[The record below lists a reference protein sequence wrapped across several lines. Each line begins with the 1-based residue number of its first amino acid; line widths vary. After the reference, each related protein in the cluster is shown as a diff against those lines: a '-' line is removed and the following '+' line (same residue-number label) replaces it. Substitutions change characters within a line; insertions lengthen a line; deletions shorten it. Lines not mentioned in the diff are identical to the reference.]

1 MSGLPSVLS
10 SSFASG
16 FLIVL
21 RESFEAFLLV
31 GILLGL
37 LAKLGVPQHRK
48 RVLLGT
54 AAGVAAA
61 VAVGTALLVL
71 AGNLRETSEAAFEAA
86 ASLLAVTVLTYMVV
100 WMYRHTQQAMGGL
113 SHKVRAALE
122 AGTLGSLFLI
132 PFLAVV
138 REGFE
143 TVLFL
148 AADPD
153 APTGPAMALAVA
165 LGLAVAVL
173 LGALLFKGVVRLSVE
188 RFFALTGA
196 LLVLFGGWILA
207 MGMHELGEL
216 LEGSPSLHQAGEA
229 IADVGAW
236 AAGALYV
243 LAMLAWYLR
252 PVLRRRA
259 AKAQA

>member
-1 MSGLPSVLS
+1 MSLWSSV
-10 SSFASG
+10 
-16 FLIVL
+16 IVIF

-37 LAKLGVPQHRK
+37 LTKLGAQQHRK

-54 AAGVAAA
+54 AAGLAAA
-61 VAVGTALLVL
+61 VAVGAGLLVL
-71 AGNLRETSEAAFEAA
+71 AEDLRETSEAVFEAT
-86 ASLLAVTVLTYMVV
+86 ASLLAVVVLTYMVV
-100 WMYRHTQQAMGGL
+100 WMYRHTQQVMGGL

-122 AGTLGSLFLI
+122 AGTLGSLFFI

-153 APTGPAMALAVA
+153 APTGLMMALAVA
-165 LGLAVAVL
+165 IGLALAVL
-173 LGALLFKGVVRLSVE
+173 LGVLLFAGVVRLSVE
-188 RFFALTGA
+188 SFFAVTGF
-196 LLVLFGGWILA
+196 LLVLFGGWILRT
-207 MGMHELGEL
+207 GVHELGEL
-216 LEGSPSLHQAGEA
+216 LEGAGGSLHEPGELL
-229 IADVGAW
+229 ADVGAW
-236 AAGALYV
+236 VVAALYV

-259 AKAQA
+259 AAKAQA